1 MSLIGRSVKRLEDRP
16 LLTGSGR
23 FAADVT
29 VLDMLYMRVVRS
41 PIAFGRL
48 TGLWI
53 AEALAHPGTVAVWTA
68 EDVADI
74 PPIGFRMTP
83 VPGLEPYR
91 QPVLANGHVR
101 YVGDPIAAVFAAD
114 PYMAEDIADLVA
126 PAIEPLT
133 PCLDPAATPSEFA
146 PGRNTEAAV
155 ITKAY
160 GDLDAAFAGA
170 HAVVAL
176 ELTIGRHSGV
186 PLETRGAIAVPEAAS
201 GILRLYGAAKVP
213 HYNRQALATM
223 LGLPLDRIHLHEGH
237 VGGGFGIRGELYPED
252 VLTCAAAL
260 RLGRPVKWIEDRY
273 EHLVAA
279 NQSRGSVHRVRAA
292 VDEHGFILG
301 FDDEFWF
308 DQGGY
313 LRTHGVTVI
322 DLTCAMLPGPYVI
335 PAYRSVG
342 HVRLTNKTPCGT
354 YRAPGRFEASFVR
367 ERLVDVIADR
377 LGLDPIV
384 IRRRNFIA
392 KTAMPFRREF
402 SALGTDIVYDTGD
415 YAGLLDKFLNRVEW
429 ETLRADVARR
439 RQAGEMVG
447 LGLGFFVEKSGLGP
461 FDDVRI
467 TLGGDGTIE
476 VITGAASIGQ
486 GVETVMAQICADG
499 LGTGLDRIRVI
510 HGQTDR
516 IARGMGA
523 FASRVTVMTG
533 AAVTI
538 AAAKL
543 RGELLR
549 VAGRLLQTA
558 PDCLAV
564 TGDRVVVCDAPGGPS
579 LDFAAIARSTGGE
592 LTAEA
597 TFTTDRMTYPYGV
610 HLAQVR
616 LEPRHIPTLP
626 SGCPLAERASVGSV
640 FSTGH
645 RRPPLAL
652 VGHARGRRFRLSS
665 VPWAMSMALH
675 CDADMVRAIVGAR
688 HVKFLSGPA

>member
-23 FAADVT
+23 FAADV
-29 VLDMLYMRVVRS
+29 VVPDMLYMRVVRS
-41 PIAFGRL
+41 PVAFGRL
-48 TGLWI
+48 TGLQI

-68 EDVADI
+68 QDVADI

-101 YVGDPIAAVFAAD
+101 YVGGAVGAVYAAD

-126 PAIEPLT
+126 PEIEPLA
-133 PCLDPAATPSEFA
+133 PCLDPAASPSGFT

-155 ITKAY
+155 MTKAY

-186 PLETRGAIAVPEAAS
+186 PLETRGTIAVPEAAS
-201 GILRLYGAAKVP
+201 GILRMYGAAKVP

-237 VGGGFGIRGELYPED
+237 VGGGFGIRGERYPEG

-260 RLGRPVKWIEDRY
+260 RRGRPVKWIEDRY
-273 EHLVAA
+273 EHLVAG

-301 FDDEFWF
+301 LDDEFWF

-322 DLTCAMLPGPYVI
+322 DLTCAMLPGPYII

-342 HVRLTNKTPCGT
+342 HVHLTNKTPCGT

-367 ERLVDVIADR
+367 ERLIDVIADR
-377 LGLDPIV
+377 LGLDPV
-384 IRRRNFIA
+384 VVRRRKFIA
-392 KTAMPFRREF
+392 ESAMAFRREF
-402 SALGTDIVYDTGD
+402 SALVTEIIYDTGD
-415 YAGLLDKFLNRVEW
+415 YAGLLDKFLNRVQW
-429 ETLRADVARR
+429 ETLHADVVQR
-439 RQAGEMVG
+439 RQAGEIAG

-476 VITGAASIGQ
+476 VITGAASIDQ
-486 GVETVMAQICADG
+486 GIETVLVQTCADE
-499 LGTGLDRIRVI
+499 LATGLDRIGLT
-510 HGQTDR
+510 HGQMDR

-523 FASRVTVMTG
+523 FASRV
-533 AAVTI
+533 
-538 AAAKL
+538 KS
-543 RGELLR
+543 
-549 VAGRLLQTA
+549 TA
-558 PDCLAV
+558 
-564 TGDRVVVCDAPGGPS
+564 
-579 LDFAAIARSTGGE
+579 
-592 LTAEA
+592 
-597 TFTTDRMTYPYGV
+597 
-610 HLAQVR
+610 
-616 LEPRHIPTLP
+616 
-626 SGCPLAERASVGSV
+626 
-640 FSTGH
+640 
-645 RRPPLAL
+645 
-652 VGHARGRRFRLSS
+652 
-665 VPWAMSMALH
+665 
-675 CDADMVRAIVGAR
+675 
-688 HVKFLSGPA
+688 